1 MYAKLRVYLHEQMDV
16 VGHDFHLYDVDVVFA
31 ADFLYEF
38 LQAYIDT
45 VDQDLAAVFWTPD
58 YMILAGVH
66 HIVIAF
72 IFHGF
77 IIPLN
82 GIYHNPRKSCYEGT
96 MCGLYP
102 HA

>member
-1 MYAKLRVYLHEQMDV
+1 M

-72 IFHGF
+72 IFHDAGVKTS
-77 IIPLN
+77 LLCMTN
-82 GIYHNPRKSCYEGT
+82 GKE
-96 MCGLYP
+96 LEK
-102 HA
+102 

>member
-66 HIVIAF
+66 HIVVAL
-72 IFHGF
+72 IFHRN
-77 IIPLN
+77 IILLIA
-82 GIYHNPRKSCYEGT
+82 IYCKAMPS
-96 MCGLYP
+96 
-102 HA
+102 

>member
-72 IFHGF
+72 IFHEL
-77 IIPLN
+77 IIPLKV
-82 GIYHNPRKSCYEGT
+82 I
-96 MCGLYP
+96 
-102 HA
+102 